1 MIFGPCPDL
10 PNEAAHIQ
18 TNYGSLS
25 PTYRRS
31 QHANMNFQLQ
41 SALAKILCQ
50 CQSLSVKTGLKQK
63 LIPPSKPDEP
73 YNFTQPVH
81 KIDLNGQ
88 YNQPIYINHEIFK
101 NRVKNG
107 FFLEAGAYDGET
119 YSNSLYFELKHN
131 WTGILIEANP
141 DAFMD
146 LKLKHRKSWLMG
158 NCLSTKEHS
167 EVVDFDAAGL
177 LGGIIHDG
185 KRPGR
190 NPVTEDKHTF
200 GAGLKIPGLGE
211 KHTFERRTLRL
222 ECYPLYTILNA
233 IGNPTVHYF
242 RYVFRIP
249 TFNGYLG
256 KKVNS
261 FLYHLVP
268 KSPNHP

>member
-1 MIFGPCPDL
+1 MQI
-10 PNEAAHIQ
+10 
-18 TNYGSLS
+18 NYLL
-25 PTYRRS
+25 R
-31 QHANMNFQLQ
+31 
-41 SALAKILCQ
+41 
-50 CQSLSVKTGLKQK
+50 
-63 LIPPSKPDEP
+63 D
-73 YNFTQPVH
+73 
-81 KIDLNGQ
+81 
-88 YNQPIYINHEIFK
+88 
-101 NRVKNG
+101 
-107 FFLEAGAYDGET
+107 
-119 YSNSLYFELKHN
+119 
-131 WTGILIEANP
+131 GILIEANP

-249 TFNGYLG
+249 TFNGNLG

-268 KSPNHP
+268 SLLLAMELPKSKPPLTFNFSYCSLDVEGSELPILRTIPFDKVDIKVLDIEIKHAGRIFSGSHEEITNWMDSQGYDLYAYIAKTDAIYVKRGYLDELNEF